1 MNICLLGNN
10 LTNLVLAKI
19 LIKKN
24 INVDIIYQTSTM
36 VLNNTVRTIAI
47 SSKNYEFLSQYVK
60 GFKKLGWPSEKIKIY
75 SEKNGSSELF
85 EFKNIKQNNFYL
97 VKYIEL
103 LKLLKKNKYL
113 NYIKLKSYNFEN
125 LKKKNYNLIIN
136 SEQNNPITKKFF
148 QKKIEKNYKSFAH
161 TAIINHQNCTN
172 KIATQIFTKNGPLAF
187 LPLSNNQTS
196 IVYSNNST
204 KLIDKKKLLEII
216 KKYNDKYKVYK
227 ISNIEYF
234 EIKFSFLRK
243 YNFKNILSF
252 GDLLHKVHPLAG
264 QGFNMTLRDIKSL
277 SNILDKNI
285 ELGIYDGEVIADEF
299 QVKNK
304 HINFLYGMGIDSIN
318 SFFNIDNKFNNF
330 LSEPLFKIIKG
341 NKFLNNYATFLSD

>member
-10 LTNLVLAKI
+10 LTNLVLANI
-19 LIKKN
+19 LQRKN
-24 INVDIIYQTSTM
+24 INVDIIH
-36 VLNNTVRTIAI
+36 NTPSSIPKNFTRTIAI
-47 SSKNYEFLSQYVK
+47 SNGNYKFLTKNIEGLK
-60 GFKKLGWPSEKIKIY
+60 NLGWPTEKIKIY
-75 SEKNGSSELF
+75 SEKSISSELF
-85 EFKNIKQNNFYL
+85 EFKNKVSNNFYL
-97 VKYIEL
+97 IKYKDL
-103 LKLLKKNKYL
+103 FDKLKKNKYL
-113 NYIKLKSYNFEN
+113 KFVKLKSYNYETI
-125 LKKKNYNLIIN
+125 KKKYDLIVN
-136 SEQNNPITKKFF
+136 SEQKNLITKKYF

-216 KKYNDKYKVYK
+216 KKYNDRYKVYK

-243 YNFKNILSF
+243 YSFKNILSF

>member
-1 MNICLLGNN
+1 M
-10 LTNLVLAKI
+10 
-19 LIKKN
+19 
-24 INVDIIYQTSTM
+24 
-36 VLNNTVRTIAI
+36 
-47 SSKNYEFLSQYVK
+47 
-60 GFKKLGWPSEKIKIY
+60 
-75 SEKNGSSELF
+75 
-85 EFKNIKQNNFYL
+85 
-97 VKYIEL
+97 
-103 LKLLKKNKYL
+103 
-113 NYIKLKSYNFEN
+113 
-125 LKKKNYNLIIN
+125 
-136 SEQNNPITKKFF
+136 
-148 QKKIEKNYKSFAH
+148 
-161 TAIINHQNCTN
+161 
-172 KIATQIFTKNGPLAF
+172 
-187 LPLSNNQTS
+187 
-196 IVYSNNST
+196 
-204 KLIDKKKLLEII
+204 EII